1 MDSIQPITDNCDLI
15 HIPHSEIIGVAT
27 HEPI

>member
-1 MDSIQPITDNCDLI
+1 MASIQQTIDSDAI